1 MNKSIEENKS
11 VVVIKIFLWEFDLYC
26 KFICGDESYD
36 KNKRNLTPLPPPP
49 FTPSTV
55 FLIAEK

>member
-11 VVVIKIFLWEFDLYC
+11 AVVIKIFLWEFDLYC
-26 KFICGDESYD
+26 KFICADENYD
-36 KNKRNLTPLPPPP
+36 KNKRNLPPLPPPFP
-49 FTPSTV
+49 PSTA